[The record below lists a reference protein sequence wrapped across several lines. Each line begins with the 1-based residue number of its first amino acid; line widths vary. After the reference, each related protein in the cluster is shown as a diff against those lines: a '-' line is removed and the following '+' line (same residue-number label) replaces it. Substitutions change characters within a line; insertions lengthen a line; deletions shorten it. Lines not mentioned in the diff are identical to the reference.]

1 MKTYFIISKGAGSY
15 SPSVKD
21 KINRIYRGKA
31 YQIYETDYK
40 CHIKDL
46 VRAHRD
52 EDARIYICGG
62 DGSLSE
68 AAPLMI
74 GRKASLG
81 LVPMGTANDF
91 AKNFPKGSLSIEN
104 TLDQE
109 LSPMDLIK
117 INDSYC
123 VNVFSLGLDSQV
135 LAKALAILDK
145 NPWLK
150 GWAYPLGVLASLP
163 SLKANRLTLDLVLES
178 GEKKRIEDSFLLA
191 ALCNGGY
198 YGSGFN
204 PSPKADIKDGLLD
217 LVMAK
222 DMGIFEVLGL
232 VMKYRDGRHLANKKV
247 LLERVKSGRIKAR
260 EEVFANIDGLV
271 FEEKTFDFEILP
283 QAINFTLPEGKK

>member
-21 KINRIYRGKA
+21 KINRIYKDKS
-31 YQIYETDYK
+31 YQVYETSYK
-40 CHIKDL
+40 GHIEDL

-68 AAPLMI
+68 AAGLML
-74 GRKASLG
+74 GRRASLG

-91 AKNFPKGSLSIEN
+91 AKNFPPGSLSIEK
-104 TLDQE
+104 TLNHKIE
-109 LSPMDLIK
+109 AIDLVR
-117 INDSYC
+117 INETYC
-123 VNVFSLGLDSQV
+123 INVFSLGLDSHV

-145 NPWLK
+145 HPWLK

-163 SLKANRLTLDLVLES
+163 SLKANRLTMDLVLES
-178 GEKKRIEDSFLLA
+178 GEKKRIEDSFILA

-204 PSPKADIKDGLLD
+204 PSPEADIKDGLLD

-247 LLERVKSGRIKAR
+247 LFERVKSGKIEA
-260 EEVFANIDGLV
+260 EEDLFANIDGEV
-271 FEEKTFDFEILP
+271 FRARSFDFEVLP
-283 QAINFTLPEGKK
+283 GAINFALPGGIK